1 MKQCKKLTRRQKEMV
16 AKLNLNPKNW
26 GIYKETDVSITIKK
40 KFSGNIKVI
49 SKI

>member
-26 GIYKETDVSITIKK
+26 GIYKETPVRRGDKEQKLCGELFTPDQ
-40 KFSGNIKVI
+40 
-49 SKI
+49 